1 MFPTVSYSKSAHT
14 MEMMAIKMGMMRG
27 EEAKKG
33 NCNSIYLGVNYLPGG
48 LAFSLKYS
56 EYSGL

>member
-1 MFPTVSYSKSAHT
+1 